1 MPKTI
6 KIGSL
11 FFLLAQVLGFWSC
24 KRENNNNNQE
34 EKTYMGNYPL
44 GDERNYLYFKP
55 GSMWVYECDSTRELD
70 TQYMS
75 SCYTEWYH
83 LEYIDYEELYFQR
96 RSINEGSIY
105 YSFIPSSYIPYS
117 KNFKWFYAMS
127 ICQFNSI
134 NGARGTDVVYFN
146 PYDTTTI
153 AYGGGTAGGKYLGCK
168 TNFKVLDKVY
178 DTVRVFKVE
187 YSGGFPLPKYPLTTQ
202 SGEVTYY
209 WAKNVGLVR
218 QHVRTLAF
226 INSKRVIYSFNW
238 NLKEY
243 NVKQ

>member
-1 MPKTI
+1 MQKTI

-11 FFLLAQVLGFWSC
+11 IFLLAQVLGFWSC
-24 KRENNNNNQE
+24 KREHNNNNQE

-83 LEYIDYEELYFQR
+83 LEYIDYEVLYFQR
-96 RSINEGSIY
+96 RSINEGSEY
-105 YSFIPSSYIPYS
+105 NSFIPTTYVGYS
-117 KNFKWFYAMS
+117 KNFKPFYSMRVS
-127 ICQFNSI
+127 QYNPK
-134 NGARGTDVVYFN
+134 NGASGNDVVYFN
-146 PYDTTTI
+146 SIDTNLIVYHT
-153 AYGGGTAGGKYLGCK
+153 KYLGCK

-187 YSGGFPLPKYPLTTQ
+187 YLGGFPLPKYPVTYNQ
-202 SGEVTYY
+202 GGVTYY

-218 QHVRTLAF
+218 QHIETIA
-226 INSKRVIYSFNW
+226 IIKGEEVIYRFNW

>member
-1 MPKTI
+1 MKKTI

-11 FFLLAQVLGFWSC
+11 IFLLAQVLGFWSC

-75 SCYTEWYH
+75 SCYTEWFH
-83 LEYIDYEELYFQR
+83 LEYIDYEILFFKKK
-96 RSINEGSIY
+96 SKNEGSN
-105 YSFIPSSYIPYS
+105 YSTFIPTTHIPYT
-117 KNFKWFYAMS
+117 KNLKWLYS
-127 ICQFNSI
+127 LSI
-134 NGARGTDVVYFN
+134 NLNNPLNGASGNDVVYFN
-146 PYDTTTI
+146 SNDTNKIIYRT
-153 AYGGGTAGGKYLGCK
+153 KYLGCK
-168 TNFKVLDKVY
+168 INFKVLDKVY

-187 YSGGFPLPKYPLTTQ
+187 YGGGFPLPKYPVTYNQ
-202 SGEVTYY
+202 GEVTYY

-218 QHVRTLAF
+218 QHIETIA
-226 INSKRVIYSFNW
+226 IIKGEEVIYSFNW

>member
-1 MPKTI
+1 M
-6 KIGSL
+6 KIVRILSV

-83 LEYIDYEELYFQR
+83 LEYIDYEVLYFQR
-96 RSINEGSIY
+96 RSINEGSVY
-105 YSFIPSSYIPYS
+105 YSFIPTSYIHYR
-117 KNFKWFYAMS
+117 KNFKWFYSMS
-127 ICQFNSI
+127 VTQLNSN
-134 NGARGTDVVYFN
+134 NGAGGTNVVYFN
-146 PYDTTTI
+146 PYDTNIT
-153 AYGGGTAGGKYLGCK
+153 AYGGTGGTKYLGCK

-187 YSGGFPLPKYPLTTQ
+187 YGGRFPLPKYPVTYNQ
-202 SGEVTYY
+202 GEVTYY

-218 QHVRTLAF
+218 QHIETIA
-226 INSKRVIYSFNW
+226 IIKGEEVIYRFNW
-238 NLKEY
+238 NLKQY

>member
-1 MPKTI
+1 MKKTI

-11 FFLLAQVLGFWSC
+11 IFLLAQVLGFWSC

-83 LEYIDYEELYFQR
+83 LEYIDYEVLYFQR

-105 YSFIPSSYIPYS
+105 YSFIPNSYIHYK
-117 KNFKWFYAMS
+117 KNFKWFYEMT
-127 ICQFNSI
+127 ITQFNPI
-134 NGARGTDVVYFN
+134 NGAEGNDIVYFN
-146 PYDTTTI
+146 KMDTNFTVSRT
-153 AYGGGTAGGKYLGCK
+153 KYLGCK

-187 YSGGFPLPKYPLTTQ
+187 YGGGFPLPKYPMTTQ
-202 SGEVTYY
+202 NGEVTYY

-218 QHVRTLAF
+218 QHIETFAF
-226 INSKRVIYSFNW
+226 INSKKVIYSFNW